1 METVIRLKKIN
12 NKEIMNA
19 YDELEHFRSGTGGFD
34 RSGTAGISLEKLT
47 IELESE
53 GGDLYLS
60 LFFHDYLVSLIRDG
74 ITVVTKALSFCG
86 SSAVNIFCA
95 GQNRKCYTNTV
106 FLIHEAS
113 FPREDDTTK
122 SMLANAEFVKT
133 AEDICYNIYENVSNK
148 SAYEWKELVKEQ
160 GEVLLRGGNAYECG
174 LATEL
179 L

>member
-19 YDELEHFRSGTGGFD
+19 YDELEHF

-174 LATEL
+174 LVTEL

>member
-19 YDELEHFRSGTGGFD
+19 YDELEHFRSGTAA
-34 RSGTAGISLEKLT
+34 TVVSLEKLT

-86 SSAVNIFCA
+86 SSAVNIF
-95 GQNRKCYTNTV
+95 
-106 FLIHEAS
+106 
-113 FPREDDTTK
+113 
-122 SMLANAEFVKT
+122 
-133 AEDICYNIYENVSNK
+133 
-148 SAYEWKELVKEQ
+148 
-160 GEVLLRGGNAYECG
+160 
-174 LATEL
+174 
-179 L
+179 

>member
-19 YDELEHFRSGTGGFD
+19 YDELEHFRSGT
-34 RSGTAGISLEKLT
+34 AGISLEFLEKLT
-47 IELESE
+47 IQLESE

-113 FPREDDTTK
+113 FPRVYAREDDTTK